1 MYFCT
6 HFMKDKILEKSQEL
20 FLNLGFKSVT
30 MDEIANSLGIS
41 KKTLYKHYS
50 NKTQLVEQVT
60 DHLFDNIC
68 CEIDSV
74 YDLDLNP
81 IEELFE
87 IKKVVLQN
95 LKDEKSSPQYQ
106 LQKYYPKIYL
116 ELKNKQFG
124 VMQGS
129 IKENLST
136 GIELNLYRNDIDIEF
151 ISRLYFHGL
160 VGVRDRDLFPLQQY
174 SMNDLITNYLD
185 YHLRGIATD
194 KGIEE
199 LENQL
204 NKQSV
209 IYE

>member
-1 MYFCT
+1 
-6 HFMKDKILEKSQEL
+6 MKDKILEKSQEL
-20 FLNLGFKSVT
+20 FFNLGFKSVT

>member
-1 MYFCT
+1 
-6 HFMKDKILEKSQEL
+6 MKDKILEKSQEL

-194 KGIEE
+194 KGIAE

>member
-1 MYFCT
+1 
-6 HFMKDKILEKSQEL
+6 MKNKILEKSQEL

-50 NKTQLVEQVT
+50 NKTQLVEEVT
-60 DHLFDNIC
+60 DYLFDNIC

-74 YDLDLNP
+74 YDLNLNP

-106 LQKYYPKIYL
+106 LQKYYPKIYF
-116 ELKNKQFG
+116 ELKNKQFEI
-124 VMQGS
+124 MQGS
-129 IKENLST
+129 IKENLNT
-136 GIELNLYRNDIDIEF
+136 GINLNLYRAEIDIEF

-174 SMNDLITNYLD
+174 SMNNLITNYLD
-185 YHLRGIATD
+185 YHLRGIATE

>member
-1 MYFCT
+1 
-6 HFMKDKILEKSQEL
+6 MKDKILEKSQEL

-41 KKTLYKHYS
+41 KKTLYEHYS

-74 YDLDLNP
+74 YALDLNP

>member
-1 MYFCT
+1 
-6 HFMKDKILEKSQEL
+6 MKDKILEKSQEL

-74 YDLDLNP
+74 YDLVLNP

>member
-1 MYFCT
+1 
-6 HFMKDKILEKSQEL
+6 MKDKILEKSQEL
-20 FLNLGFKSVT
+20 FLSLGFKSVT

-136 GIELNLYRNDIDIEF
+136 GIELNLYRNDIDVEF

-174 SMNDLITNYLD
+174 SMNNLITNYLD

>member
-1 MYFCT
+1 
-6 HFMKDKILEKSQEL
+6 MKDKILEKSQEL

-136 GIELNLYRNDIDIEF
+136 GIDLNLYRNDIDIEF

>member
-1 MYFCT
+1 
-6 HFMKDKILEKSQEL
+6 MKYKILEKSQEL

-50 NKTQLVEQVT
+50 NKTQLVEEVT
-60 DHLFDNIC
+60 DYLFDNIC

-74 YDLDLNP
+74 YDLNLNP

-106 LQKYYPKIYL
+106 LQKYYPKIYF
-116 ELKNKQFG
+116 ELKNKQFE

-129 IKENLST
+129 IKENLNT
-136 GIELNLYRNDIDIEF
+136 GINLNLYRAEIDIEF

-174 SMNDLITNYLD
+174 SMNNLITNYLD
-185 YHLRGIATD
+185 YHLRGIATE

>member
-1 MYFCT
+1 
-6 HFMKDKILEKSQEL
+6 MKDKILEKSQEL

>member
-1 MYFCT
+1 
-6 HFMKDKILEKSQEL
+6 MKDKILEKSQEL

-50 NKTQLVEQVT
+50 NKTQLVEEVT
-60 DHLFDNIC
+60 DYLFDNIC

-74 YDLDLNP
+74 YDLNLNP

-106 LQKYYPKIYL
+106 LQKYYPKIYF
-116 ELKNKQFG
+116 ELKNKQFE

-129 IKENLST
+129 IKENLNT
-136 GIELNLYRNDIDIEF
+136 GINLNLYRAEIDIEF

-160 VGVRDRDLFPLQQY
+160 IGVRDRDLFPLQQY
-174 SMNDLITNYLD
+174 SMNNLITNYLD
-185 YHLRGIATD
+185 YHLRGIATE

>member
-1 MYFCT
+1 
-6 HFMKDKILEKSQEL
+6 
-20 FLNLGFKSVT
+20 

-74 YDLDLNP
+74 YDLVLNP